1 MEMGEKTH
9 EEMSE
14 IISAIELDKESMQ
27 ELEDTIKVTKE
38 NLAHDMVQRRQN
50 RFNKIEEKVNNIQ
63 ESTEESVDISMVD
76 LDKLFGAIRK
86 ELASSDQFQ
95 KSEYGSDKIRY
106 FLNVSQFLFIH
117 AMVMTMTKRK
127 SFEYRHDTGLPAYQ
141 NIQLLDFND
150 MITQVK
156 NFSLDIQSAKQKI
169 RDELIEKLQKK
180 KEEATEEQKEPT
192 PEGEGE
198 EDKIPEIDE
207 IMVPVDQRVSS
218 ISEIINLL
226 SKSAQYCC
234 VSKSWVLLENIV
246 KYTWNIIT
254 YELASPLELS
264 QTDAYKD
271 IFLITECVLN
281 LLSQAKLSDDS
292 NNSTTVQFTLPT
304 STRTVK
310 FADETVNNEKS
321 HGVNVNEAD
330 LKFYSGFIAFTIQC
344 LFVAEK
350 WESMVDLADTA
361 NKQFSLISPEL
372 DDNMA
377 FLSSYL
383 YQFRIYGEDKL
394 YATASQKTAKV
405 KEDLEIRIKK
415 YNLWKST
422 SKKSKSRTALLTG
435 EVPKEEIQFRK
446 DKLALEKEIFRLE
459 VHQTILRSDKNQS
472 EKELD
477 KIKRGSN
484 RTIEA
489 LRQSRKLYQKYGIET
504 RNLEEE

>member
-1 MEMGEKTH
+1 
-9 EEMSE
+9 
-14 IISAIELDKESMQ
+14 
-27 ELEDTIKVTKE
+27 
-38 NLAHDMVQRRQN
+38 
-50 RFNKIEEKVNNIQ
+50 
-63 ESTEESVDISMVD
+63 
-76 LDKLFGAIRK
+76 
-86 ELASSDQFQ
+86 
-95 KSEYGSDKIRY
+95 
-106 FLNVSQFLFIH
+106 
-117 AMVMTMTKRK
+117 
-127 SFEYRHDTGLPAYQ
+127 
-141 NIQLLDFND
+141 
-150 MITQVK
+150 
-156 NFSLDIQSAKQKI
+156 
-169 RDELIEKLQKK
+169 
-180 KEEATEEQKEPT
+180 
-192 PEGEGE
+192 
-198 EDKIPEIDE
+198 
-207 IMVPVDQRVSS
+207 
-218 ISEIINLL
+218 
-226 SKSAQYCC
+226 
-234 VSKSWVLLENIV
+234 
-246 KYTWNIIT
+246 
-254 YELASPLELS
+254 LS

-310 FADETVNNEKS
+310 FADETVNSEKS